1 MSEVTEVFGSTFSKV
16 EKRRTYYV
24 EYYKKNRDRLLDY
37 QHSYNESH
45 NPVKKSN
52 QRAGRRWGKLAVTR
66 ANLAKRLEATALRVA
81 QFKAQL
87 QAQASNT
94 ATASSLL

>member
-37 QHSYNESH
+37 QHHYNRTH
-45 NPVKKSN
+45 NLIKKPT
-52 QRAGRRWGKLAVTR
+52 QGVGKRFGRLAVTR
-66 ANLAKRLEATALRVA
+66 ANIAKRLEATALRV
-81 QFKAQL
+81 QKFKAQL
-87 QAQASNT
+87 QASNT
-94 ATASSLL
+94 AIVSSLL

>member
-1 MSEVTEVFGSTFSKV
+1 MSEETKQ
-16 EKRRTYYV
+16 KRRTYYV
-24 EYYKKNRDRLLDY
+24 EYYKRNRDRLLDY

-52 QRAGRRWGKLAVTR
+52 QRVGKRFGRLAVTR
-66 ANLAKRLEATALRVA
+66 VNIAKRLEMTALRA
-81 QFKAQL
+81 AEFKAQL

-94 ATASSLL
+94 SIASSLL